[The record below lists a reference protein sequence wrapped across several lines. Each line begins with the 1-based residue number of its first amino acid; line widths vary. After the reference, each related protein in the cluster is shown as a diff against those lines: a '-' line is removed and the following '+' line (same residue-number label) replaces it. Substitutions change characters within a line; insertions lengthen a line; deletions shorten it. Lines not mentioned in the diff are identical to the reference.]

1 MGDDKKT
8 SEIDLIAMDEELSY
22 EELLV
27 KYLRENDFTIS
38 TAESCTGGLLTAKII
53 NVPGISEF
61 FKEGFI
67 TYSNKAK
74 RKTLDVSKSTIRKE
88 GVISEQTAKEMAT
101 GAAMKA
107 DTDMAVSVTGNA
119 GPLAEEDKPVGLVY
133 IGIYLKGKVKAFEC
147 NFKGT
152 RNEIRAQAADEAL
165 KLASLAIKKY
175 LEKKKSN

>member
-1 MGDDKKT
+1 MGEDKKT
-8 SEIDLIAMDEELSY
+8 SEIELIALDEELSY

-27 KYLRENDFTIS
+27 KYLCENDITIS

-88 GVISEQTAKEMAT
+88 GAVSEQTAKEMAT

-119 GPLAEEDKPVGLVY
+119 GPDAAEDKPVGRVY
-133 IGIYLKGKVKAFEC
+133 IGIYLKGKVKAFKYDFE
-147 NFKGT
+147 GT
-152 RNEIRAQAADEAL
+152 RNEIRTQAADEAL
-165 KLASLAIKKY
+165 KLASLAIVKY
-175 LEKKKSN
+175 LEKKKAD